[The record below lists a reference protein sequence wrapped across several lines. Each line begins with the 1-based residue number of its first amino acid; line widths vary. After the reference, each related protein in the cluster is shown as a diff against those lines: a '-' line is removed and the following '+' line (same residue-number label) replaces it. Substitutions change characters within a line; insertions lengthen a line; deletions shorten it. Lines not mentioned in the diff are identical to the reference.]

1 MITEVI
7 FPVYNESAT
16 LSKQIKIFNEFFE
29 KKSKKNIFI
38 TIADNGSTDNTS
50 TISEKLLKKKLIQK
64 YEFIPQ
70 KGRGRAIK
78 FCIKK
83 SKADIVCY
91 MDIDLSTDL
100 MHFKEL
106 IDSISNK
113 GYDISIGS
121 RLSKTSKV
129 IGRKKIREFTS
140 RSYNLIIKFFFP
152 KSGIKDMQCGFK
164 AFSRKKILPV
174 IDLVTN
180 NRWFFDTELILISRN
195 LNLKIYQIPVKWTD
209 DPNTSVN
216 IISTAIE
223 DIVGLTKLRF
233 KLFKKIN
240 LRND

>member
-1 MITEVI
+1 
-7 FPVYNESAT
+7 
-16 LSKQIKIFNEFFE
+16 
-29 KKSKKNIFI
+29 
-38 TIADNGSTDNTS
+38 
-50 TISEKLLKKKLIQK
+50 
-64 YEFIPQ
+64 
-70 KGRGRAIK
+70 
-78 FCIKK
+78 
-83 SKADIVCY
+83 